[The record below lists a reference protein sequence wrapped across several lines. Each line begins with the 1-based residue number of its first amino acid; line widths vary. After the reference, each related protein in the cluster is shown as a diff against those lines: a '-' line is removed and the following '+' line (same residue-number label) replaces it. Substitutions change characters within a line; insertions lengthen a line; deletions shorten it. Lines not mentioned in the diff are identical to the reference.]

1 MTTTTDSTVAPLSDS
16 EFQGLLT
23 LNSDYKQFYCLN
35 HCHEQKC
42 IYLLKTAD
50 GSPLMLQDSPQEGD
64 DESSYHVFIP
74 IWSHPDLVKYY
85 LEHGMSAEIANESYE
100 LSSLSLEL
108 FNDKWVPTL
117 EDNHIA
123 LALMPLN
130 HEDDFNFVR
139 AGIFTSEDPAA
150 TAQAE
155 AQAQDKAADA
165 AAAATNEAKGTK
177 AK

>member
-1 MTTTTDSTVAPLSDS
+1 MTTNNYNNIAPLSNA
-16 EFQGLLT
+16 ELQGLIK

-42 IYLLKTAD
+42 IYLLKTSD
-50 GSPLMLQDSPQEGD
+50 GSPLMLQDTPQEGD

-85 LEHGMSAEIANESYE
+85 IEHGINADSANESYE
-100 LSSLSLEL
+100 ISSLSLEL

-117 EDNHIA
+117 EDQHIA

-130 HEDDFNFVR
+130 HNDDFNFIR
-139 AGIFTSEDPAA
+139 AGIFMSEDPAA

-155 AQAQDKAADA
+155 AQAQDKAAA
-165 AAAATNEAKGTK
+165 AAAVTEATL
-177 AK
+177 